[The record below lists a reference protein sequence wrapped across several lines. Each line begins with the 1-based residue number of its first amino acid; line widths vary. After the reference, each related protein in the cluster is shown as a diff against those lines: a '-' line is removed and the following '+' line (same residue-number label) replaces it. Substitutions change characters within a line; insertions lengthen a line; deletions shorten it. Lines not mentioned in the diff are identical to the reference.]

1 MLADAYILSE
11 PLNFVL
17 ILSGCSAVFL
27 VLLNAV
33 LFGVSE
39 GKGGPYVKQMIACL
53 VAVTVFVLS
62 WIAKIVRYIV

>member
-27 VLLNAV
+27 ILLNAV

-39 GKGGPYVKQMIACL
+39 GKGGPYVKQMVACL
-53 VAVTVFVLS
+53 VAITVFVLS
-62 WIAKIVRYIV
+62 WLAKIFRCVV

>member
-27 VLLNAV
+27 ILLNAV

-39 GKGGPYVKQMIACL
+39 GKSGPYVKQMVACL
-53 VAVTVFVLS
+53 VAITVFVLS
-62 WIAKIVRYIV
+62 WLAKIFRCVV

>member
-1 MLADAYILSE
+1 MLTDAYILSE
-11 PLNFVL
+11 SLNFVL

-27 VLLNAV
+27 ALLNAV

-39 GKGGPYVKQMIACL
+39 GKGGPYVKQMVACL

-62 WIAKIVRYIV
+62 GIAKLFRWVF